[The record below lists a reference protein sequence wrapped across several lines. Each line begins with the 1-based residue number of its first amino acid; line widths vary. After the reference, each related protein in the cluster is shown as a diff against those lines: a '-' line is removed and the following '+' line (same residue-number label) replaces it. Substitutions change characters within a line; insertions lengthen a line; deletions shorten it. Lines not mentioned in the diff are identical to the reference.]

1 MIVEDQSEVIGFL
14 SRPGTYG
21 GSVDHVDV
29 IETHASVIFLAGDRA
44 YKLKRAVKFPYLD
57 YSTADQRRRFCQAEL
72 RINKRT
78 APDIYLAVL
87 PVSRD
92 ERGSLRLGP
101 RGDPHGEP
109 VDWLVEMGRFDQ
121 ATLFDR
127 LAQKGVLDRYAM
139 EDLADTIARF
149 HQGARQVTDAGGRG
163 AIARII
169 ESNTRCFAE
178 SATGLL
184 DSDKMRKLG
193 EASWRALAGTEQLL
207 EERRAAGMVRHCHG
221 DLHLRNIFLHK
232 GQATLFDAIEFSAEL
247 ADIDVLYDT
256 AFLVMDLDHRGLR
269 DMASILLNRYLDNT
283 GDAGGLGAMP
293 LFLSLRAAIRS
304 HVLAASLAPHPDRA
318 DAGEVVAEMASY
330 LDRALDYLT
339 PIPPR
344 LIAIGGLSG
353 SGKSRMA
360 RWLSPHLGM
369 APGARVV
376 RTDSTRKR
384 LAGIPLGQRL
394 GPGGYSK
401 RMTERTYRAVYDE
414 CRRVLIAGQSV
425 IADAVFGEPEERQAI
440 EQVAH
445 EVGVPFHGVWL
456 EASPEVMQE
465 RVTRRTR
472 NVSDATAWV
481 VRLQLQHD
489 VGPMTWTR
497 LDTSGTKDQN
507 TRAGL
512 KLLGLA

>member
-1 MIVEDQSEVIGFL
+1 M
-14 SRPGTYG
+14 
-21 GSVDHVDV
+21 
-29 IETHASVIFLAGDRA
+29 ETHASVIFLAGDRA

-57 YSTADQRRRFCQAEL
+57 YSTVELRRRFCQAEL

-87 PVSRD
+87 PVVRD
-92 ERGSLRLGP
+92 DAGRLQLGARSDTRG
-101 RGDPHGEP
+101 EI
-109 VDWLVEMGRFDQ
+109 VDWLVEMARFDQ

-139 EDLADTIARF
+139 EDLADAIARF
-149 HQGARQVTDAGGRG
+149 HRDARQVNDAGGRG

-178 SATGLL
+178 TATGLL
-184 DSDKMRKLG
+184 DAGKIRTLA

-207 EERRAAGMVRHCHG
+207 EERRAAGLVRHCHG

-247 ADIDVLYDT
+247 ADIDVLYDI
-256 AFLVMDLDHRGLR
+256 AFLVMDLDHRSLR
-269 DMASILLNRYLDNT
+269 DIGSILLNRYLDDT

-304 HVLAASLAPHPDRA
+304 HVLTASLAPHPDRA
-318 DAGEVVAEMASY
+318 DAAEVVTEAASY
-330 LDRALDYLT
+330 LDRALDYLQ
-339 PIPPR
+339 PVPPR

-360 RWLSPHLGM
+360 RWLSPHLGT

-414 CRRVLIAGQSV
+414 CRRVLATGQSV
-425 IADAVFGEPEERQAI
+425 IADAVFADPEEREAI
-440 EQVAH
+440 GRVAA
-445 EVGVPFHGVWL
+445 EAGVPFHGVWL

-472 NVSDATAWV
+472 NVSDANAWV

-489 VGPMTWTR
+489 LGPMTWTR

-507 TRAGL
+507 VRAGL
-512 KLLGLA
+512 KLLKLA